1 MAFKVAIVLLADVG
15 SAGDM
20 GRMANALVTAQEC
33 HQAGDQ
39 VKLIFDGAGTKWI
52 PELSSPQHQYHSL
65 FMSVRETIAGV
76 CQYCAGAYSVADK
89 VRSAGFE
96 LIDEYEGH
104 PSLRQLI
111 AQGFYIV
118 TF

>member
-39 VKLIFDGAGTKWI
+39 VKLIFRRGRDQVDSRTVK
-52 PELSSPQHQYHSL
+52 P
-65 FMSVRETIAGV
+65 
-76 CQYCAGAYSVADK
+76 
-89 VRSAGFE
+89 SAQVPFPLHVGSRNHRRRMPV
-96 LIDEYEGH
+96 LC
-104 PSLRQLI
+104 RR
-111 AQGFYIV
+111 V
-118 TF
+118 

>member
-1 MAFKVAIVLLADVG
+1 
-15 SAGDM
+15 
-20 GRMANALVTAQEC
+20 
-33 HQAGDQ
+33 
-39 VKLIFDGAGTKWI
+39 
-52 PELSSPQHQYHSL
+52 
-65 FMSVRETIAGV
+65 MSVRETIAGV